1 MNKKDARH
9 KEQMSRVWRVAI
21 YNSVGPGWSDIIY
34 RMLVDLTHMGWN
46 GTLEQIKEKFGGLRV
61 YIGYGS
67 PQVFGRIEA
76 AELESLRT
84 CENCGEPGKLR
95 K

>member
-1 MNKKDARH
+1 
-9 KEQMSRVWRVAI
+9 
-21 YNSVGPGWSDIIY
+21 
-34 RMLVDLTHMGWN
+34 MGWN

-95 K
+95 KELDWLKTYCDRCAEERE